1 MSKSLRKRIL
11 VNGTRILDLLVLVIT
26 FATVFYFNTPGKTPL
41 SPVVFFSMR
50 IRLVN
55 ILAVLLLLIAWNQL
69 FTFFGL
75 YERRRLDR
83 RFREWW
89 DIIKATTIGVLFI
102 ASLAF
107 LLREESITQRVLFTF
122 WPACIFFTILSRTLV
137 RAYLVRLRNRGRN
150 LRYIVFIGSGQ
161 RAVDWAKKIV
171 ERHDLGYR
179 LVGFIDDAYAGSC
192 VQQIPKA
199 RHLCTLKE
207 LPNFLESHVVD
218 EVFIALPV
226 KSYYEQIRQI
236 ADLCQELG
244 ILCRVP
250 SNWFEFK
257 VARTVAFEL
266 AGEPVLT
273 IYTGSRKQ
281 LEHLWAKRTMD
292 LLLAGVALFFLMPL
306 LAAIAILIKAASPGP
321 VFFKQDRVGYNRRR
335 FKIIKFRTMVVDAEK
350 MQDELA
356 AFNESDGPT
365 FKIQNDPR
373 ITRIGRWLR
382 RTSLDEIP
390 QLFNVLKG
398 EMSLVGPRP
407 LPVRDV
413 AGMDERWQKRRFSM
427 RPGLTCLWQINGRN
441 RLRFYDWMRL
451 DLQYIDQWSMMLDVK
466 ILLKT
471 FPVFIRAD
479 GQ

>member
-1 MSKSLRKRIL
+1 ML
-11 VNGTRILDLLVLVIT
+11 VTT
-26 FATVFYFNTPGKTPL
+26 FSAAFYFNTPGTRPL
-41 SPVVFFSMR
+41 NPVAFFSMR

-55 ILAVLLLLIAWNQL
+55 ILAVVVLLVAWNQL
-69 FTFFGL
+69 FSFFGL

-83 RFREWW
+83 RFREWL
-89 DIIKATTIGVLFI
+89 DIIKATSIGVLFI
-102 ASLAF
+102 ASIAF
-107 LLREESITQRVLFTF
+107 LLSEESVSQRVLFSF

-137 RAYLVRLRNRGRN
+137 RALLVRLRNHGRN

-161 RAVDWAKKIV
+161 RAVTWAKKIV

-179 LVGFIDDAYAGSC
+179 LAGFIDDEYAGSC
-192 VQQIPKA
+192 ISQIPKA
-199 RHLCTLKE
+199 RHLCTLSE
-207 LPNFLESHVVD
+207 FPNFLESHVVD

-226 KSYYEQIRQI
+226 KSFYEQIRQI

-266 AGEPVLT
+266 EGEPVLT
-273 IYTGSRKQ
+273 IYSGSRKQ
-281 LEHLWAKRTMD
+281 LEHLWAKRAMD
-292 LLLAGVALFFLMPL
+292 LLLAGGALFFLMPL
-306 LAAIAILIKAASPGP
+306 LVVVALLIKATSSGP

-335 FKIIKFRTMVVDAEK
+335 FRIIKFRTMVVDAEK
-350 MQDELA
+350 MQDELEA
-356 AFNESDGPT
+356 LNEADGPT

-373 ITRIGRWLR
+373 ITPIGRWLR

-390 QLFNVLKG
+390 QLLNVLKG

-407 LPVRDV
+407 LPLRDV

-451 DLQYIDQWSMMLDVK
+451 DLQYIDQWSMMLDIK
-466 ILLKT
+466 ILIKT